1 MKQVR
6 SNTFETNSSSTHS
19 ICMCTKDQYDSWASD
34 WDSLEADSI
43 LYSNYKEKL
52 VTVEEAIKDV
62 NIYREI
68 VKLSDVIDANSPEH
82 DDAIESLRD
91 EGYMT
96 CDDYD
101 NNNDNEFYY
110 DEFVTPGGEI
120 VVAFGDYGWDG

>member
-19 ICMCTKDQYDSWASD
+19 ICMCTKDQYNGWASD
-34 WDSLEADSI
+34 WDSLEADSV
-43 LYSNYKEKL
+43 LYSNCKEKL

-62 NIYREI
+62 NSYREV
-68 VKLSDVIDANSPEH
+68 VKLSDVIDVNSPEH
-82 DDAIESLRD
+82 DDAESLRD

-96 CDDYD
+96 CNDFD
-101 NNNDNEFYY
+101 NNNDNESYY
-110 DEFVTPGGEI
+110 DEFVTPGGET

>member
-1 MKQVR
+1 MYVYERPVR
-6 SNTFETNSSSTHS
+6 
-19 ICMCTKDQYDSWASD
+19 QLASD
-34 WDSLEADSI
+34 WDSLKADSI
-43 LYSNYKEKL
+43 LYSNCKEKL

-62 NIYREI
+62 NSYREI

-96 CDDYD
+96 CDDFD

-110 DEFVTPGGEI
+110 DEFVIPGGET

>member
-19 ICMCTKDQYDSWASD
+19 ICMCRKDQYDSWASD

-43 LYSNYKEKL
+43 LYSNCKEKL
-52 VTVEEAIKDV
+52 VTGEEAIKDV

-96 CDDYD
+96 CDDFD

>member
-19 ICMCTKDQYDSWASD
+19 ICMCTKDQYNGWASD
-34 WDSLEADSI
+34 WDSLEADSV
-43 LYSNYKEKL
+43 LYSNCKEKL

-62 NIYREI
+62 NSYREV
-68 VKLSDVIDANSPEH
+68 VKLSDVIDVNSPEH

-91 EGYMT
+91 DGYMT
-96 CDDYD
+96 CNDFD
-101 NNNDNEFYY
+101 NNNDNESYY
-110 DEFVTPGGEI
+110 DEFVTPGGET

>member
-1 MKQVR
+1 MNQVR

-19 ICMCTKDQYDSWASD
+19 ICMCMKDQYDSWASD
-34 WDSLEADSI
+34 WDGLEADSI
-43 LYSNYKEKL
+43 LYSNCKEKL

-62 NIYREI
+62 NSYREK

-96 CDDYD
+96 CNDFDDYTEED
-101 NNNDNEFYY
+101 SYY
-110 DEFVTPGGEI
+110 EEFVTPGGET
-120 VVAFGDYGWDG
+120 VVAFGNYGWDG

>member
-34 WDSLEADSI
+34 WDSLEADSV
-43 LYSNYKEKL
+43 LYSNCKEKL

-91 EGYMT
+91 EGFMA
-96 CDDYD
+96 CDDFD
-101 NNNDNEFYY
+101 NNNDNESYY
-110 DEFVTPGGEI
+110 DEFVTQGGET
-120 VVAFGDYGWDG
+120 VVAFGNYGWDG

>member
-19 ICMCTKDQYDSWASD
+19 ICMCTKDQYNGWASD
-34 WDSLEADSI
+34 WDSLEADSV
-43 LYSNYKEKL
+43 LYSNCKEKL

-62 NIYREI
+62 NSYREV
-68 VKLSDVIDANSPEH
+68 VKLSDVIDVNSPEH

-91 EGYMT
+91 GGYMT
-96 CDDYD
+96 CNDFD
-101 NNNDNEFYY
+101 NNNDNESYY
-110 DEFVTPGGEI
+110 DEFVTPGGET

>member
-19 ICMCTKDQYDSWASD
+19 ICMCTKDQYNGWASD
-34 WDSLEADSI
+34 WDSLEADSV
-43 LYSNYKEKL
+43 LYFNCKEKL

-62 NIYREI
+62 NSYREV
-68 VKLSDVIDANSPEH
+68 VKLSDVIDVNSPEH

-96 CDDYD
+96 TEEDS
-101 NNNDNEFYY
+101 YY
-110 DEFVTPGGEI
+110 EEFVTPGGET
-120 VVAFGDYGWDG
+120 VVAFGNYGWDG

>member
-34 WDSLEADSI
+34 WDSLKADSI
-43 LYSNYKEKL
+43 LYSNCKEKL

-62 NIYREI
+62 NSYREI

-96 CDDYD
+96 CDDFD

-110 DEFVTPGGEI
+110 DEFVIPGGET

>member
-96 CDDYD
+96 CDDFD
-101 NNNDNEFYY
+101 NNDDNEFYY